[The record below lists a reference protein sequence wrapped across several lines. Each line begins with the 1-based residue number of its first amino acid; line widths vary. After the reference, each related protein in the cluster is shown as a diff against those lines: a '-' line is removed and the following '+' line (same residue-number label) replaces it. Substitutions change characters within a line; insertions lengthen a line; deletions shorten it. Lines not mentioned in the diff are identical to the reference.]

1 MAFRGKII
9 TQGIQLL
16 LHEDI
21 VHIEFNLPAFDP
33 PSLDERKRMATILK
47 SARLTLTTSRINVL
61 YHLTRT
67 VIPSTALEL
76 SRLLNVPLSTTHRNL
91 SVLSKAGLAD
101 YIIDR
106 TGVSR
111 WFLVSANYANFCP
124 CCNQEYT
131 RASQALANHK
141 IQW

>member
-1 MAFRGKII
+1 M
-9 TQGIQLL
+9 
-16 LHEDI
+16 
-21 VHIEFNLPAFDP
+21 HIELNLSTFDP

-61 YHLTRT
+61 FHLTRT

-101 YIIDR
+101 HIIDR
-106 TGVSR
+106 SGVSR
-111 WFLVSANYANFCP
+111 WFLVSTNHANFCP
-124 CCNQEYT
+124 CCNQEY
-131 RASQALANHK
+131 RSIVVRNG
-141 IQW
+141 